1 MHNVLFLALIAPFL
15 GLAAVLA
22 LGGKLRV
29 RVGWVAL
36 VAALTSAGGLA
47 SLLGSIAPGAPLVV
61 SVDWIPSLDLGLHF
75 MVDGLSLF
83 FGLIVS
89 GVGVLVVFYA
99 CFYLDDHYEY
109 HARFYAYLL
118 MFMAAMLITVF
129 SADLLLLFIGWE
141 LTGITSFLLI
151 GFLHGKEVSRDGA
164 RMALLVTAST
174 GLAMLA
180 GVVLLGREAG
190 TYNLAVL
197 LNGGL
202 ADADPAAVTGAFVL
216 IALGAMGKSALF
228 PFHFWLPNAM
238 AAPTP
243 VSAYLHSAT
252 MVKLGVFLV
261 ARIFPMFQG
270 LELWVPLLV
279 TVGFG
284 TMLLAAVLALLSHD
298 LKAVLAYSTVMQL
311 SFLVGW
317 YGLGGADGVRDDF
330 LHIISHVFYKGCL
343 FMVVG
348 IIDHA
353 THERDLRKLGGLA
366 RRMPLLL
373 IITVIASASMAGL
386 PGTTGFISKE
396 YMLKGLFAFGEAG
409 GWAWLPLVAAGLA
422 SVIKVVFSARLVW
435 GVFGGAEPAAV
446 AKHFHAPG
454 LGIQMPPLLLA
465 AAALVFGLL
474 PGVLGTGLQHLAVP
488 GLHES
493 LTWKYSLWHGVTKE
507 LLTSAAIVALGFA
520 LYFLPGRLSWNR
532 PVVPRGL
539 LFEVPFE
546 AFVAWLPRA
555 AKQLTAALRSER
567 PFDYAG
573 VVFAFFLAVVGGFVL
588 VHRETLAPGLPTGA
602 DFDPLRLLVTFLI
615 TLAVLLVVMAKRWT
629 AQLIA
634 LSIIGFLLTFYFV
647 LMRAPDLAMTQVL
660 VETATLLL
668 VLLLLARFP
677 RSAEEG
683 GGILER
689 WGSRKVF
696 NLVVA
701 LAVGGLTTVLSLMA
715 LRPRPYDPLGDFFL
729 EATVPLAAGTNAVNT
744 VLVDFR
750 GFDTLMEVTV
760 LLVATIGA
768 MGLFMRYRR
777 TAEERRAGA
786 MGPPGFGLHPVAR
799 RSREEDRS

>member
-1 MHNVLFLALIAPFL
+1 MQNAFLLAMLAPFL

-22 LGGKLRV
+22 TGGGLRA

-36 VAALTSAGGLA
+36 AAAVVTVGGLV
-47 SLLGSIAPGAPLVV
+47 SLLGTISPGQPLII
-61 SVDWIPSLDLGLHF
+61 SVNWIPSLGLSLF
-75 MVDGLSLF
+75 FLVDGLSLF

-109 HARFYAYLL
+109 HGRFYAYLL

-129 SADLLLLFIGWE
+129 SGDLLLLFIGWE

-180 GVVLLGREAG
+180 GIVLLGREAG
-190 TYNLAVL
+190 TYDLTVL
-197 LNGGL
+197 LDGGL
-202 ADADPAAVTGAFVL
+202 AGADPTAVSAAFVL
-216 IALGAMGKSALF
+216 IAIGAMGKSALF

-252 MVKLGVFLV
+252 MVKLGVFMV
-261 ARIFPMFQG
+261 ARIFPMFQD
-270 LELWVPLLV
+270 LELWVPLLAGF
-279 TVGFG
+279 GFG

-311 SFLVGW
+311 SFLIGW
-317 YGLGGADGVRDDF
+317 YGLGDAGGVRDDF

-353 THERDLRKLGGLA
+353 THERDLRKLGGLG
-366 RRMPLLL
+366 RRLPLLL
-373 IITVIASASMAGL
+373 IIAVVASASMAGL

-396 YMLKGLFAFGEAG
+396 YMLKGLYEFGAAG
-409 GWAWLPLVAAGLA
+409 GWAWLPLAAAVLA
-422 SVIKVVFSARLVW
+422 SLLKVVFSARLIW

-446 AKHFHAPG
+446 TKHFHAPG
-454 LGIQMPPLLLA
+454 IGVQLPPLLLA
-465 AAALVFGLL
+465 AAALVFGLAPAL
-474 PGVLGTGLQHLAVP
+474 LGQGLQHLAVP

-507 LLTSAAIVALGFA
+507 LLTSAAIVGLGLA
-520 LYFLPGRLSWNR
+520 VYFLPGRAFWNR
-532 PVVPRGL
+532 VSIPRVML
-539 LFEVPFE
+539 LEIPFE
-546 AFVAWLPRA
+546 AFVNWLPRGA
-555 AKQLTAALRSER
+555 RQLTAALRSER

-573 VVFAFFLAVVGGFVL
+573 VVFGFFLLVVGGFVWRQ
-588 VHRETLAPGLPTGA
+588 REWLAPAWPGVA
-602 DFDPLRLLVTFLI
+602 DFDPLRLLVTLLI
-615 TLAVLLVVMAKRWT
+615 TVAVLLVLLAKRWT

-677 RSAEEG
+677 RSAEEASG
-683 GGILER
+683 LRER
-689 WGSRKVF
+689 WGGRKVF

-701 LAVGGLTTVLSLMA
+701 SAVGGLTTVLSLMA
-715 LRPRPYDPLGDFFL
+715 LRPRAFDPVGDFFL

-760 LLVATIGA
+760 LVVATLGA

-777 TAEERRAGA
+777 SAEERKAGA
-786 MGPPGFGLHPVAR
+786 MGPPGIGLHPDMR
-799 RSREEDRS
+799 RPKEGDRA